1 MVVLRTLPIVQFN
14 LFHNSHVLPH
24 NLHSF
29 PTRRSSDLERPHLIQ
44 YIICAKDS
52 KSISIPADIPS
63 YELNRDIFKDLSE
76 MVASQ
81 GVMAV
86 CDIPDSFFEKSSPS
100 DGFVLLLDGV
110 QDPGNLG
117 TILRAAE
124 YLGVDEMWIGPGT
137 TDPFSPKSVQAAMGS
152 QAFMKIHQMEYD
164 DILQSELPLVV
175 ADMEGENAFR
185 FHWPQ
190 NGILVMGNEG
200 KGPSSLIKKNA
211 DHFITI
217 PPLPGRKTESL
228 NVGMACTSLLTL
240 RMSQLNRE

>member
-1 MVVLRTLPIVQFN
+1 MFCFIYVVYLLYFFFQAEDGIRDGHVTGVQTCALPI
-14 LFHNSHVLPH
+14 S
-24 NLHSF
+24 
-29 PTRRSSDLERPHLIQ
+29 
-44 YIICAKDS
+44 
-52 KSISIPADIPS
+52 
-63 YELNRDIFKDLSE
+63 
-76 MVASQ
+76 
-81 GVMAV
+81 
-86 CDIPDSFFEKSSPS
+86 
-100 DGFVLLLDGV
+100 
-110 QDPGNLG
+110 
-117 TILRAAE
+117 
-124 YLGVDEMWIGPGT
+124 
-137 TDPFSPKSVQAAMGS
+137 
-152 QAFMKIHQMEYD
+152 FMKIHQMEYD

-240 RMSQLNRE
+240 RMSQLNRER